1 MCRGVRRDII
11 PPLPPEE
18 TQDETRIK
26 RASLDAEAAAAAA
39 AATLYFDALHSSA
52 AAPPPPPL
60 ISYGIK
66 AVTGYH
72 NPISETIALST
83 SQRTK
88 KPGSELNMH
97 SAD

>member
-1 MCRGVRRDII
+1 MLRGQTRHTLFPS
-11 PPLPPEE
+11 PPRKE
-18 TQDETRIK
+18 TQNETCIK
-26 RASLDAEAAAAAA
+26 HNSLDAGAPTIIA
-39 AATLYFDALHSSA
+39 AATLFDTLHSSA
-52 AAPPPPPL
+52 PLPPPL

-72 NPISETIALST
+72 NPISETIAPST

>member
-1 MCRGVRRDII
+1 MKHALYTSLST
-11 PPLPPEE
+11 PPVF
-18 TQDETRIK
+18 D
-26 RASLDAEAAAAAA
+26 
-39 AATLYFDALHSSA
+39 TLHSA
-52 AAPPPPPL
+52 AAPPPPL

-88 KPGSELNMH
+88 EPGSELNMH